1 VKLIGVLLIFSSLAL
16 SKDEIQVQGNCEVKV
31 TPDRGS
37 LSFTAE
43 NQAKDQQ
50 VAIKKTNDQINSL
63 KEKIQ
68 KLKLEDLELRNTN
81 YNVYP
86 VREYENNRM
95 IDKGIKVSLSLE
107 VTTSSISKL
116 GEAMVQ
122 ASELGI
128 SNVSSLTTFLSIKK
142 SQEEYLKC
150 LDIAA
155 EDARKKADQL
165 AKKLGFKVGEVTGI
179 IEAPKFQQTPGP
191 YPMPMLA
198 KGAMAMDAAAP
209 VSIEA
214 GQQTFTTSLQINF
227 AIK

>member
-1 VKLIGVLLIFSSLAL
+1 MKIILGLLIFSSVSIA
-16 SKDEIQVQGNCEVKV
+16 KNEIQVQGNCEVKV
-31 TPDRGS
+31 TPDRAS
-37 LSFTAE
+37 LTFSAE

-63 KEKIQ
+63 KEKIL
-68 KLKLEDLELRNTN
+68 KLKLENLELRNSN

-95 IDKGIKVSLSLE
+95 VDKGIKVSLSLE

-122 ASELGI
+122 ASELKI
-128 SNVSSLTTFLSIKK
+128 NNVSSLTTFLSIKK

-179 IEAPKFQQTPGP
+179 VESPKYPQTPGP
-191 YPMPMLA
+191 YPMPMM
-198 KGAMAMDAAAP
+198 KGMMAMDAAAP

-214 GQQTFTTSLQINF
+214 GQQSFSTSLQINF